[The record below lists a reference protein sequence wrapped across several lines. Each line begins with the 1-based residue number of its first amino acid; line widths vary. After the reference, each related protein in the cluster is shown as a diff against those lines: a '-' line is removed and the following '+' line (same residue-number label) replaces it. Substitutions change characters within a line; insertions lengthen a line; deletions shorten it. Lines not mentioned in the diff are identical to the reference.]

1 MINKNSKIYIAG
13 STGMVGSA
21 VYRKL
26 KLLKYKNI
34 ILSLKKNLD
43 LRNQKKVYEFLKKK
57 KPDAVILAAAKV
69 GGILANSKNKAEFI
83 FDNLS
88 IQNNVIHGSFL
99 AGVKKLIFLG
109 SSCAYPND
117 IKKRIKESDLLSS
130 RLEKT
135 NEPYAIAKI
144 AGIKLCESYSF
155 QYGLDYKCLMPC
167 NVYGINDN
175 YDEYSSHFFP
185 ALIRKVV
192 EAINKKK
199 NYIEIWGDGKPK
211 RELILSDELADAC
224 VFFLKKNTKEK
235 VINIGSGYDISIE
248 NYAKI
253 IMKFFNKK
261 LKIKK
266 NLTYPNGTKRK
277 IMNLY
282 LAKKYGWV
290 SKTALTKGISIVV
303 NDFLT
308 KNNYNSI
315 KF

>member
-1 MINKNSKIYIAG
+1 
-13 STGMVGSA
+13 MVGSA